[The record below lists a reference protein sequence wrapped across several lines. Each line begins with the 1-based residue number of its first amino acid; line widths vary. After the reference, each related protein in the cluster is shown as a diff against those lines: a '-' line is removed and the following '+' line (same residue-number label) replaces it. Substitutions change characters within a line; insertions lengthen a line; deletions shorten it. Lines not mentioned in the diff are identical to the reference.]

1 MIKVLSLFFFILFL
15 FYNYTFYNSDTY
27 REKSNNSHEKH
38 KLKLEQYTVKLKK
51 IETNKKF
58 KTFIDNS
65 EYFKKEQK
73 QPKFWE
79 LIK

>member
-27 REKSNNSHEKH
+27 KEKSNNSHEKH

-51 IETNKKF
+51 IETSKNF

-65 EYFKKEQK
+65 
-73 QPKFWE
+73 
-79 LIK
+79 